1 MSGER
6 ILIIH
11 LAGFG
16 DLVMG
21 LPALAALRRAY
32 PEAKL
37 YLLTWKPHA
46 ALAERLKSV
55 DGYFCLENAASP
67 GAFLRNLA
75 AIWRIRR
82 QRVTLAV
89 NLYQLY
95 RPSGVRKLRFLL
107 GLIRPRVTAGRNT
120 DGRGKWLHVK
130 VDESTDEPLHEAE
143 RQMRVAVALG
153 GSVLP
158 RPSGPWLH
166 MLPGDAEKALSWL
179 TKQEVEPDERL
190 VLVHA
195 GSGRAAHRWPAESFA
210 QVARQLEESNGVR
223 IVLIGNRSEK
233 PLAQSIAGKLK
244 RPIVATGE
252 LSLPALFWLMSRAR
266 LLLTNDSGPMHL
278 ASLLNVP
285 LVAATGPSNPLRYGP
300 YPLNRP
306 GQVVFHAA
314 DCPECHRHDCRGHE
328 ALRRLPVEPVLNACQ
343 AILRGETPQGI
354 QRVRSHLRVLHVHT
368 LPVVSGSGINT
379 FLTMRGQSRDGFNVE
394 LACAD
399 GGALIAQVEQAGMRV
414 RKLRHMVWPL
424 HPWHDPLAVL
434 ELARLIRR
442 EKYAIV
448 HTHNSK
454 AGFIGRLAAR
464 LARAP
469 VVVHTVH
476 GFSFHA
482 NESRGKQMFYRV
494 LERVA
499 SGWCDMLIVISQPL
513 IDWALA
519 ERIAPASKMVKIYSG
534 IDVERFRAPVD
545 VGQVRASLGL
555 GKDDFV
561 VGEVAKLWPGKG
573 HGILLRAAAMLRGR
587 APNLKV
593 LLVGDGELRSELE
606 RDVQAL
612 HLKERVVFAGF
623 REDVPAITRSLDVA
637 VLPSLFEG
645 MGRAVIEAQAAGCAV
660 IGTRVGGIPD
670 LIRDGDNGLLIEPG
684 SAEALATAIDRLY
697 RNPDYRR
704 QLGDAAARGVDER
717 FSEETMV
724 RETIAVYERLLR
736 RRWSDER

>member
-1 MSGER
+1 MNER

-16 DLVMG
+16 DLMIG
-21 LPALAALRRAY
+21 FPALAALRHAY
-32 PEAKL
+32 PEAKI
-37 YLLTWKPHA
+37 YLLTWKPYA
-46 ALAERLKSV
+46 AIAERLKSV
-55 DGYFCLENAASP
+55 DGHFYLENATSP
-67 GAFLRNLA
+67 GALLRNLA
-75 AIWRIRR
+75 SVWRMRR
-82 QRVTLAV
+82 ARVTLAV
-89 NLYQLY
+89 NLYHLY

-107 GLIRPRVTAGRNT
+107 GLIHPRVTAGRNT

-143 RQMRVAVALG
+143 RQMRVAAALG
-153 GSVLP
+153 GSATP
-158 RPSGPWLH
+158 WPSGPWLH
-166 MLPGDAEKALSWL
+166 MRPGDAEKALAWL
-179 TKQEVEPDERL
+179 TKQDVEPEERL
-190 VLVHA
+190 ILIHA
-195 GSGRAAHRWPAESFA
+195 GSGRATHRWPAESFA
-210 QVARQLEESNGVR
+210 QVASKLEELNRVR
-223 IVLIGNRSEK
+223 IVLIGNRSERA
-233 PLAQSIAGKLK
+233 LAHRIAGKLK

-252 LSLPALFWLMSRAR
+252 LSLPTLFWLMSRAR

-278 ASLLNVP
+278 ASLLNIP
-285 LVAATGPSNPLRYGP
+285 IVAMTGPSNPRRYGP
-300 YPLNRP
+300 FPLNRP

-314 DCPECHRHDCRGHE
+314 DCPECHRHDCRGHA
-328 ALRRLPVEPVLNACQ
+328 ALRSLPIDPVLNACLG
-343 AILRGETPQGI
+343 ILRGETLTGI
-354 QRVRSHLRVLHVHT
+354 RNVRSRLGVLHVHT

-379 FLTMRGQSRDGFNVE
+379 FLTMRGQSRDGFDVE

-399 GGALIAQVEQAGMRV
+399 GGALIDQVEQAGMRV
-414 RKLRHMVWPL
+414 RKLRHMVWPV

-434 ELARLIRR
+434 ELALLIRR
-442 EKYAIV
+442 KKYTIV

-469 VVVHTVH
+469 IVVHTVH
-476 GFSFHA
+476 GFSFHG
-482 NESRGKQMFYRV
+482 NESPFKQTLYRT

-499 SGWCDMLIVISQPL
+499 SGWCDVLIVISQPL

-555 GKDDFV
+555 SKDDFV

-593 LLVGDGELRSELE
+593 LLVGDGELRSQLE

-612 HLKERVVFAGF
+612 HLQERVVFAGF

-697 RNPDYRR
+697 KNPDYRR
-704 QLGDAAARGVDER
+704 QLGDAAARGVDDR

-724 RETIAVYERLLR
+724 RETIAVYQRLLR
-736 RRWSDER
+736 HRRSDER